1 VSGSDTGTLAGDTRA
16 RTFFLVAEKHISG
29 AFQYGVPE
37 AEASKMRERIEFRH
51 AVRAEFTYFGSNRG
65 NALKGHS
72 SFGKP
77 EVTKLD
83 YAADDQNVVSF
94 EITMKNIRLVEVLNT
109 GIALIRFRCSSCSR
123 VERTA
128 SPKDMFQT
136 M

>member
-1 VSGSDTGTLAGDTRA
+1 
-16 RTFFLVAEKHISG
+16 
-29 AFQYGVPE
+29 
-37 AEASKMRERIEFRH
+37 MRERIRYRH
-51 AVRAEFTYFGSNRG
+51 AARAEFTYFGSNRG
-65 NALKGHS
+65 NALKSHS

-109 GIALIRFRCSSCSR
+109 GIALIRLTCSSCAR
-123 VERTA
+123 VIRTA

-136 M
+136 MNDRSSKERLGASLGSKGCSME